1 MRTPQMLG
9 LICALSSLSSAS
21 YALDFG
27 SIINDQLKASQPAV
41 EKAAVKTEKKSAE
54 ESSHNS
60 DLSNNEIA
68 LGLKEALSIG
78 TQTAVK
84 MLGTNGGYLDNDLV
98 KIKLPE
104 SLQLISTG
112 LRKVGQGKRIDEF
125 VVTMNRAA
133 EKSVVEAGAVF
144 AEVLDEL
151 SIDDAQTLLDGADN
165 AATEYF
171 KAESLESLKVRMLPL
186 IKKVTA
192 DTGVT
197 SAYKTLT
204 AETGGI
210 DLGAISGSLSGL
222 LGGKTAASSNEP
234 FDLDEYITT
243 ESLDGLFTILAEQEK
258 QIRSNPAAQASSLLQ
273 KLFAR

>member
-1 MRTPQMLG
+1 MRTPQMLS
-9 LICALSSLSSAS
+9 LICVLSSLTSTS
-21 YALDFG
+21 YAIDFG
-27 SIINDQLKASQPAV
+27 AIVNEQLKSTQQAV
-41 EKAAVKTEKKSAE
+41 EKTAVKTEPKNAE
-54 ESSHNS
+54 ESSQNS
-60 DLSNNEIA
+60 DFSNDEIA
-68 LGLKEALSIG
+68 LGLKEALSVG
-78 TQTAVK
+78 TQAAVK
-84 MLGTNGGYLDNDLV
+84 LLGQDGGYLDNDLV

-104 SLQLISTG
+104 SLQLVSTG

-133 EKSVVEAGAVF
+133 EKSVVEAAAVF
-144 AEVLDEL
+144 SEVLDEL
-151 SIDDAQTLLDGADN
+151 SMDDAQTLLDGADN

-204 AETGGI
+204 AQTGGI
-210 DLGAISGSLSGL
+210 DLGALSGGLSGL
-222 LGGKTAASSNEP
+222 LGGKTDAASSEP
-234 FDLDEYITT
+234 FDLDEYITI
-243 ESLDGLFTILAEQEK
+243 ESLEGLFVMLAEQEK

-273 KLFAR
+273 KLFAK